1 MSVFT
6 KLNSV
11 IDEKGAAYV
20 VLIDPDRKNEDSLE
34 SYVESAN
41 ISGVDALFVGGSLMM
56 VHWMRMT
63 HMIMMNLSVHLMM
76 RITVMTVHLEAMIHQ
91 MMVLIMIQTVYAM
104 MVTRM
109 MIMMVV

>member
-34 SYVESAN
+34 SCVESAN
-41 ISGVDALFVGGSLMM
+41 ISGVAALFVGGSLMM
-56 VHWMRMT
+56 DGKCFDRV
-63 HMIMMNLSVHLMM
+63 
-76 RITVMTVHLEAMIHQ
+76 
-91 MMVLIMIQTVYAM
+91 
-104 MVTRM
+104 
-109 MIMMVV
+109 

>member
-34 SYVESAN
+34 SHVD
-41 ISGVDALFVGGSLMM
+41 GVML
-56 VHWMRMT
+56 
-63 HMIMMNLSVHLMM
+63 LSV
-76 RITVMTVHLEAMIHQ
+76 
-91 MMVLIMIQTVYAM
+91 
-104 MVTRM
+104 
-109 MIMMVV
+109 

>member
-34 SYVESAN
+34 SCVESAN

-56 VHWMRMT
+56 DGKCNDRVK
-63 HMIMMNLSVHLMM
+63 
-76 RITVMTVHLEAMIHQ
+76 RIKDVSN
-91 MMVLIMIQTVYAM
+91 VLTPHCRSPSPYRGFFIITGH
-104 MVTRM
+104 
-109 MIMMVV
+109 IGLF

>member
-41 ISGVDALFVGGSLMM
+41 ISGVDSNFIKNNFLCCTS
-56 VHWMRMT
+56 T
-63 HMIMMNLSVHLMM
+63 HRNG
-76 RITVMTVHLEAMIHQ
+76 
-91 MMVLIMIQTVYAM
+91 YA
-104 MVTRM
+104 VAQKFK
-109 MIMMVV
+109 II